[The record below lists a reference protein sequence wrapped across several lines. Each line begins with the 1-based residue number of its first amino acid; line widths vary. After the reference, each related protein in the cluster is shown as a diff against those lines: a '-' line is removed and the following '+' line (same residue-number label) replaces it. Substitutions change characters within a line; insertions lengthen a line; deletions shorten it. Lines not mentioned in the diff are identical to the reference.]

1 MEPNPLAALAP
12 PPEELKNNVAHG
24 RGTVSVVGLLRRLV
38 HLTRDR
44 RDTADPGVVAPDVA
58 RSARS
63 HAVAPSI

>member
-12 PPEELKNNVAHG
+12 PPEELKTLLS
-24 RGTVSVVGLLRRLV
+24 RSRYGLGSRSLDDYLDP
-38 HLTRDR
+38 TGPA
-44 RDTADPGVVAPDVA
+44 DTADPGVVAPDVA